1 MRLITGLFSRTIEER
16 LLRFQLH
23 MKHRAILAAIAVWVG
38 MVGAVAGQLRHP
50 TLLRNH
56 TAIRYDSTPS
66 RDPIAQLNEKLKR
79 GEVTL
84 ERRGPSGYLQSVLEA
99 LHVPVESQ
107 LLVFSKTSFQASRI
121 GPKNPRAI
129 YFNDTTSVGWVR
141 GGEVLEFVGQ
151 DPTQGA
157 IFYTLSQASDKPVF
171 ERTDSCVSCH
181 ASETT
186 HYVPGMFIGS
196 VFPGVDG
203 TTMYGPAYTTDH
215 RSPFEIRW
223 GGWFV
228 TGTHR
233 AERHMGN
240 AVAKDASDLTSMI
253 TPQSVHVTSL
263 DGRFDPTGYLS
274 LNSDLVALLVIEH
287 QAKMLNL
294 LTRVGWEARIGEKES
309 GRSVEQ
315 AASELVDYL
324 LFVDEAPLPGPIAGT
339 TQFAKMFAGQGPR
352 DSRGRSLREL
362 NLETRLLRYPCSYL
376 IYSEPFDGLPANA
389 KAAVYGRLW
398 EVLSGQE
405 QDRRYDVLTAAD
417 RRAII
422 EILSETK
429 PEIAEFF
436 AKQGSSDDR
445 AARTTD

>member
-1 MRLITGLFSRTIEER
+1 MTHKGL
-16 LLRFQLH
+16 L
-23 MKHRAILAAIAVWVG
+23 IAVAIWLGSVG
-38 MVGAVAGQLRHP
+38 VVAGQLQHP

-56 TAIRYDSTPS
+56 SAIRYDSTQTN
-66 RDPIAQLNEKLKR
+66 DPIARLNERLKS

-107 LLVFSKTSFQASRI
+107 LLVFSKTSFQAPKI

-129 YFNDTTSVGWVR
+129 YFGDTLAVGWVR

-151 DPTQGA
+151 DPTQGSV
-157 IFYTLSQASDKPVF
+157 FYTMAQANDKPVF
-171 ERTDSCVSCH
+171 ERNDACVSCH
-181 ASETT
+181 ASEAT

-228 TGTHR
+228 TGTHH
-233 AERHMGN
+233 ATRHMGN
-240 AVAKDASDLTSMI
+240 AVANDPADLASMI
-253 TPQSVHVTSL
+253 TPESVHVTNL
-263 DGRFDPTGYLS
+263 EGRFEPTGYLS

-294 LTRVGWEARIGEKES
+294 ITRVGWETRIGEKES
-309 GRSVEQ
+309 GRTIDQ

-339 TQFAKMFAGQGPR
+339 TKFAEVFSAQGPR
-352 DSRGRSLREL
+352 DSRGRSLRDL
-362 NLETRLLRYPCSYL
+362 SLETRLLRYPCSYL
-376 IYSEPFDGLPANA
+376 IYSEPFDSLPARA
-389 KAAVYGRLW
+389 KTAVYARMW
-398 EVLSGQE
+398 EILSGQE
-405 QDRRYDVLTAAD
+405 RDQRYAVLTPAD
-417 RRAII
+417 RRAIL

-429 PEIAEFF
+429 ADAAAYFAERK
-436 AKQGSSDDR
+436 APD
-445 AARTTD
+445 TY

>member
-1 MRLITGLFSRTIEER
+1 MTHKGLLI
-16 LLRFQLH
+16 
-23 MKHRAILAAIAVWVG
+23 AAAVWLG
-38 MVGAVAGQLRHP
+38 SVGAVAGQLQHP

-56 TAIRYDSTPS
+56 SAIRYDSTAA
-66 RDPIAQLNEKLKR
+66 RDPIAQLNERLTR

-99 LHVPVESQ
+99 LRVPVESQ
-107 LLVFSKTSFQASRI
+107 MLVFSKTSFQAPKI

-157 IFYTLSQASDKPVF
+157 VFYTLSQASDKPLF
-171 ERTDSCVSCH
+171 ERSDSCVSCH
-181 ASETT
+181 ASEAT

-228 TGTHR
+228 TGTHK
-233 AERHMGN
+233 ATRHMGN
-240 AVAKDASDLTSMI
+240 AVASDASDLTAMI
-253 TPQSVHVTSL
+253 TPQTVHVTDL
-263 DGRFDPTGYLS
+263 EGRFDKTGYLS
-274 LNSDLVALLVIEH
+274 PHSDLVALLVIEH

-294 LTRVGWEARIGEKES
+294 ITRVGWEARIGAKES
-309 GRSVEQ
+309 GRTLDQ
-315 AASELVDYL
+315 AAAELVDYL
-324 LFVDEAPLPGPIAGT
+324 LFVDEATLPGPITGT
-339 TQFAKMFAGQGPR
+339 SRFAEVFTAQGPR

-362 NLETRLLRYPCSYL
+362 SLEKRLLRYPCSYL
-376 IYSEPFDGLPANA
+376 IYSEPFDGMPANA
-389 KAAVYGRLW
+389 KAAVYDRLW
-398 EVLSGQE
+398 EILSGQE
-405 QDRRYDVLTAAD
+405 RDRRYDVLTAAD
-417 RRAII
+417 RRAIR

-429 PEIAEFF
+429 PDLAEHFSR
-436 AKQGSSDDR
+436 QSVSS
-445 AARTTD
+445 TP

>member
-1 MRLITGLFSRTIEER
+1 MTHKGLLI
-16 LLRFQLH
+16 
-23 MKHRAILAAIAVWVG
+23 AAAVWLG
-38 MVGAVAGQLRHP
+38 SVGAVAGQLQHP

-56 TAIRYDSTPS
+56 SAIRYDSTAA
-66 RDPIAQLNEKLKR
+66 RDPIAQLNERLTR

-99 LHVPVESQ
+99 LRVPVESQ
-107 LLVFSKTSFQASRI
+107 MLVFSKTSFQAPKI

-157 IFYTLSQASDKPVF
+157 VFYTLSQASDKPLF
-171 ERTDSCVSCH
+171 ERSDSCVSCH

-228 TGTHR
+228 TGTHK
-233 AERHMGN
+233 ATRHMGN
-240 AVAKDASDLTSMI
+240 TVATDAADLAAMI
-253 TPQSVHVTSL
+253 TPQSVHVTRL
-263 DGRFDPTGYLS
+263 EGRFDPTGYVS
-274 LNSDLVALLVIEH
+274 LHSDLVALLVIEH

-294 LTRVGWEARIGEKES
+294 ITRVGWEARIGQKES
-309 GRSVEQ
+309 GRSVDQ

-324 LFVDEAPLPGPIAGT
+324 LFVDETPLPGPITGT
-339 TQFAKMFAGQGPR
+339 SQFAKMFSAQGPR

-362 NLETRLLRYPCSYL
+362 NLDTRLLRYPCSYL
-376 IYSEPFDGLPANA
+376 IYSEPFDNLPANA
-389 KAAVYGRLW
+389 KAAVYERLA
-398 EVLSGQE
+398 EILSGQE
-405 QDRRYDVLTAAD
+405 RDRRYDVLSAAD
-417 RRAII
+417 RRAIR
-422 EILSETK
+422 EILTDTK
-429 PEIAEFF
+429 ADF
-436 AKQGSSDDR
+436 AAFAVER
-445 AARTTD
+445 RTTY

>member
-1 MRLITGLFSRTIEER
+1 MTHKGLLIAL
-16 LLRFQLH
+16 
-23 MKHRAILAAIAVWVG
+23 AIWLGSVG
-38 MVGAVAGQLRHP
+38 VVAGQLQHP

-56 TAIRYDSTPS
+56 SAIRYDSTQTN
-66 RDPIAQLNEKLKR
+66 DPIARLNERLKS

-107 LLVFSKTSFQASRI
+107 LLVFSKTSFQAPKI

-129 YFNDTTSVGWVR
+129 YFGDTLAVGWVR

-151 DPTQGA
+151 DPTQGSV
-157 IFYTLSQASDKPVF
+157 FYTMAQANDKPVF
-171 ERTDSCVSCH
+171 ERNDACVSCH
-181 ASETT
+181 ASEAT

-228 TGTHR
+228 TGTHH
-233 AERHMGN
+233 ATRHMGN
-240 AVAKDASDLTSMI
+240 AVANDPADLTSMI
-253 TPQSVHVTSL
+253 TPESVHVTNL
-263 DGRFDPTGYLS
+263 EGRFDPTGYLS

-294 LTRVGWEARIGEKES
+294 ITRVGWETRIGEKES
-309 GRSVEQ
+309 GRTIDQ

-339 TQFAKMFAGQGPR
+339 TKFAEVFSAQGPR
-352 DSRGRSLREL
+352 DSRGRSLRDL
-362 NLETRLLRYPCSYL
+362 SLETRLLRYPCSYL
-376 IYSEPFDGLPANA
+376 IYSEPFDSLPARA
-389 KAAVYGRLW
+389 KTAVYGRMW
-398 EVLSGQE
+398 EILSGQE
-405 QDRRYDVLTAAD
+405 RDQRYAVLTPAD
-417 RRAII
+417 RRAIL

-429 PEIAEFF
+429 PDAAAYFAERK
-436 AKQGSSDDR
+436 APD
-445 AARTTD
+445 TY

>member
-1 MRLITGLFSRTIEER
+1 
-16 LLRFQLH
+16 
-23 MKHRAILAAIAVWVG
+23 VWVG
-38 MVGAVAGQLRHP
+38 SVGAVAGQLQHP

-56 TAIRYDSTPS
+56 PAIRYESTQT
-66 RDPIAQLNEKLKR
+66 RDQMALLNERLKS

-107 LLVFSKTSFQASRI
+107 VLVFSKTSFQAPRI

-129 YFNDTTSVGWVR
+129 YFGDTLAVGWVR

-157 IFYTLSQASDKPVF
+157 VFYTMSQASDKPVL
-171 ERTDSCVSCH
+171 ERNDSCVSCH
-181 ASETT
+181 ASEAT

-228 TGTHR
+228 TGTHN
-233 AERHMGN
+233 ATRHMGN
-240 AVAKDASDLTSMI
+240 AVATNPADLSAMI
-253 TPQSVHVTSL
+253 TPETVHVTSL
-263 DGRFDPTGYLS
+263 EGRFDKTGYLS
-274 LNSDLVALLVIEH
+274 LNSDLVALLVLEH

-309 GRSVEQ
+309 GRTIDQ
-315 AASELVDYL
+315 AAAELVDYL

-339 TQFAKMFAGQGPR
+339 TKFAEVFSSQGPR
-352 DSRGRSLREL
+352 DSRGRSLRDL
-362 NLETRLLRYPCSYL
+362 SLETRLLRYPCSYL
-376 IYSEPFDGLPANA
+376 IYSEPFDGLPAKA
-389 KAAVYGRLW
+389 KSAVYARMW
-398 EVLSGQE
+398 EILSGQE
-405 QDRRYDVLTAAD
+405 HDRRYAVLTPSD
-417 RRAII
+417 RRAIL
-422 EILSETK
+422 EILTETK
-429 PEIAEFF
+429 P
-436 AKQGSSDDR
+436 DL
-445 AARTTD
+445 AAYVAGRRRTPDAY

>member
-1 MRLITGLFSRTIEER
+1 MTHKGLLI
-16 LLRFQLH
+16 
-23 MKHRAILAAIAVWVG
+23 AAAVWLG
-38 MVGAVAGQLRHP
+38 SVGAVAGQLQHP

-56 TAIRYDSTPS
+56 SAIRYDSTAA
-66 RDPIAQLNEKLKR
+66 RDPIAQLNERLTR

-99 LHVPVESQ
+99 LRVPVESQ
-107 LLVFSKTSFQASRI
+107 MLVFSKTSFQAPKI

-157 IFYTLSQASDKPVF
+157 VFYTLSQASDKPLF
-171 ERTDSCVSCH
+171 ERSDSCVSCH
-181 ASETT
+181 ASEAT

-228 TGTHR
+228 TGTHT
-233 AERHMGN
+233 ATRHMGN
-240 AVAKDASDLTSMI
+240 AVATDASDLTAMI
-253 TPQSVHVTSL
+253 TPQTVHVTDL
-263 DGRFDPTGYLS
+263 EGRFDKTGYLS
-274 LNSDLVALLVIEH
+274 PHSDLVALLVIEH

-294 LTRVGWEARIGEKES
+294 ITRVGWEARIGAKES
-309 GRSVEQ
+309 GRTLDQ
-315 AASELVDYL
+315 AAAELVDYL
-324 LFVDEAPLPGPIAGT
+324 LFVDEATLPGPITGT
-339 TQFAKMFAGQGPR
+339 SRFAEVFTAQGPR

-362 NLETRLLRYPCSYL
+362 SLEKRLLRYPCSYL
-376 IYSEPFDGLPANA
+376 IYSEPFDGMPANA
-389 KAAVYGRLW
+389 KAAVYDRLW
-398 EVLSGQE
+398 EILSGQE
-405 QDRRYDVLTAAD
+405 RDRRYDVLTAAD
-417 RRAII
+417 RRAIR

-429 PEIAEFF
+429 PDLAEHFSR
-436 AKQGSSDDR
+436 QSVSS
-445 AARTTD
+445 TP

>member
-1 MRLITGLFSRTIEER
+1 MTHKGLLI
-16 LLRFQLH
+16 
-23 MKHRAILAAIAVWVG
+23 AAAVWLG
-38 MVGAVAGQLRHP
+38 SVGAVAGQLQHP

-56 TAIRYDSTPS
+56 SAIRYDSTAA
-66 RDPIAQLNEKLKR
+66 RDPIAQLNERLTR

-99 LHVPVESQ
+99 LRVPVESQ
-107 LLVFSKTSFQASRI
+107 LLVFSKTSFQAPKI

-157 IFYTLSQASDKPVF
+157 VFYTLSQASDKPLF
-171 ERTDSCVSCH
+171 ERSDSCVSCH
-181 ASETT
+181 ASEAT

-228 TGTHR
+228 TGTHK
-233 AERHMGN
+233 ATRHMGN
-240 AVAKDASDLTSMI
+240 AVASDASDLTAMI
-253 TPQSVHVTSL
+253 TPQTVHVTDL
-263 DGRFDPTGYLS
+263 EGRFDKTGYLS
-274 LNSDLVALLVIEH
+274 PHSDLVALLVIEH

-294 LTRVGWEARIGEKES
+294 ITRVGWEARIGAKES
-309 GRSVEQ
+309 GRTLDQ
-315 AASELVDYL
+315 AAAELVDYL
-324 LFVDEAPLPGPIAGT
+324 LFVDEATLPGPITGT
-339 TQFAKMFAGQGPR
+339 SRFAEVFTAQGPR

-362 NLETRLLRYPCSYL
+362 SLEKRLLRYPCSYL
-376 IYSEPFDGLPANA
+376 IYSEPFDGMPANA
-389 KAAVYGRLW
+389 KAAVYDRLW
-398 EVLSGQE
+398 EILSGQE
-405 QDRRYDVLTAAD
+405 RDRRYDVLTAAD
-417 RRAII
+417 RRAIR

-429 PEIAEFF
+429 PDLAEHFSR
-436 AKQGSSDDR
+436 QSVSS
-445 AARTTD
+445 TP

>member
-1 MRLITGLFSRTIEER
+1 MTHKGLLIAL
-16 LLRFQLH
+16 
-23 MKHRAILAAIAVWVG
+23 AIWLGSVG
-38 MVGAVAGQLRHP
+38 VVAGQLQHP

-56 TAIRYDSTPS
+56 SAIRYDSTQTN
-66 RDPIAQLNEKLKR
+66 DPIARLNERLKS

-107 LLVFSKTSFQASRI
+107 LLVFSKTSFQAPKI

-129 YFNDTTSVGWVR
+129 YFGDTLAVGWVR

-151 DPTQGA
+151 DPTQGSV
-157 IFYTLSQASDKPVF
+157 FYTMAQANDKPVF
-171 ERTDSCVSCH
+171 ERNDACVSCH

-228 TGTHR
+228 TGTHH
-233 AERHMGN
+233 ATRHMGN
-240 AVAKDASDLTSMI
+240 AVANDPADLTSMI
-253 TPQSVHVTSL
+253 TPESVHVTNL
-263 DGRFDPTGYLS
+263 EGRFDPTGYLS

-294 LTRVGWEARIGEKES
+294 ITRVGWETRIGEKES
-309 GRSVEQ
+309 GRTIDQ

-339 TQFAKMFAGQGPR
+339 TKFAEVFSAQGPR
-352 DSRGRSLREL
+352 DSRGRSLRDL
-362 NLETRLLRYPCSYL
+362 SLETRLLRYPCSYL
-376 IYSEPFDGLPANA
+376 IYSEPFDSLPARA
-389 KAAVYGRLW
+389 KTAVYGRMW
-398 EVLSGQE
+398 EILSGQE
-405 QDRRYDVLTAAD
+405 RDQRYAVLTPAD
-417 RRAII
+417 RRAIL

-429 PEIAEFF
+429 PDAAAHFAERK
-436 AKQGSSDDR
+436 APD
-445 AARTTD
+445 TY

>member
-1 MRLITGLFSRTIEER
+1 MKKHKGVLI
-16 LLRFQLH
+16 
-23 MKHRAILAAIAVWVG
+23 AAAVWLG
-38 MVGAVAGQLRHP
+38 SVGAVAGQLQHP

-56 TAIRYDSTPS
+56 AAIRYDSTPS
-66 RDPIAQLNEKLKR
+66 RDPIARLNERLQN

-107 LLVFSKTSFQASRI
+107 LLVFSKTSFQAPKI

-129 YFNDTTSVGWVR
+129 YFGDTLAVGWVR

-151 DPTQGA
+151 DPTQGSV
-157 IFYTLSQASDKPVF
+157 FYTMSQASDKPVF
-171 ERTDSCVSCH
+171 ERNDTCVSCH

-228 TGTHR
+228 TGTHH
-233 AERHMGN
+233 AARHMGN
-240 AVAKDASDLTSMI
+240 TVASDPADLSSMI
-253 TPQSVHVTSL
+253 TPASVHVTSL
-263 DGRFDPTGYLS
+263 EGRFDPTGYLS
-274 LNSDLVALLVIEH
+274 LHSDLVGLLVLEH

-309 GRSVEQ
+309 GRTIDQ
-315 AASELVDYL
+315 AAAELVDYL

-339 TQFAKMFAGQGPR
+339 SRFAEVFTAQGPR
-352 DSRGRSLREL
+352 DSRGRSLRDL
-362 NLETRLLRYPCSYL
+362 NLETRLLRYPCSYE
-376 IYSEPFDGLPANA
+376 IYSEPFDGMPA
-389 KAAVYGRLW
+389 KAKTAVYARMW
-398 EVLSGQE
+398 EILTGQE
-405 QDRRYDVLTAAD
+405 KDRRYAVLTPAD
-417 RRAII
+417 RRAIL
-422 EILSETK
+422 EILTETK
-429 PEIAEFF
+429 PDAAAFF
-436 AKQGSSDDR
+436 AARR
-445 AARTTD
+445 AAERY